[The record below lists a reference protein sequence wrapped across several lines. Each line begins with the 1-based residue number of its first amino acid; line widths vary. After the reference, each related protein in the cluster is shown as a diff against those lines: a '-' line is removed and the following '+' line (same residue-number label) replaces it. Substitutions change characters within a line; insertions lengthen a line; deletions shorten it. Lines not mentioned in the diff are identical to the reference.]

1 MIHPTAI
8 IHKNARVDPSAEI
21 GPYAVIDE
29 NVKVGPRCRI
39 GPHVHLTGFLTMGEG
54 NVVHAGAVLGDAPQD
69 LVYQPCESYLRIGNH
84 NTIRE
89 MATMH
94 RGTKSGSETLVGDH
108 NFFMATSHVAH
119 NCRIGN
125 HVILSNCSL
134 AAGYVEL
141 HDQCIVSGGV
151 VLHQFI
157 RVGRLAILRGQS
169 RYSKDIPPYCVGDGT
184 NGIVGLNTVGLRR
197 AGLGPDA
204 RKELKRA
211 FHAVFLTGKPPL
223 EAIQSYDGNKTSEVK
238 EFFGFIQESK
248 RGVCFVKGKLDDEE
262 EASSEPQGF

>member
-8 IHKNARVDPSAEI
+8 LHKKARIDSSAEI

-29 NVKVGPRCRI
+29 HVEVGPKCRI

-54 NVVHAGAVLGDAPQD
+54 NVVHAGAVLGDLPQD
-69 LVYQPCESYLRIGNH
+69 LAYQPCESFLKIGNH
-84 NTIRE
+84 NVIRE
-89 MATMH
+89 MVTMH
-94 RGTKSGSETLVGDH
+94 RGTKPGTETVVGSH

-119 NCRIGN
+119 NCKIGN

-141 HDQCIVSGGV
+141 HDHSIVSGGV

-169 RYSKDIPPYCVGDGT
+169 RYSKDIPPFCVGDGT
-184 NGIVGLNTVGLRR
+184 NAIVGLNVIGLRR

-204 RKELKRA
+204 RKHLKRA
-211 FHAVFLTGKPPL
+211 FHAVFLAGRPPL
-223 EAIQSYDGNKTSEVK
+223 EAIDHYDGETTKEVK
-238 EFFGFIQESK
+238 EFFGFIRESK
-248 RGVCFVKGKLDDEE
+248 RGVCFVKGKPEEPEE
-262 EASSEPQGF
+262 EDLEP

>member
-8 IHKNARVDPSAEI
+8 IHKKARVDSTAEI

-29 NVKVGPRCRI
+29 HVQVGPKCRI
-39 GPHVHLTGFLTMGEG
+39 GPHVHLTGHLTLGEG
-54 NVVHAGAVLGDAPQD
+54 NVVHAHAVLGDLPQD
-69 LVYQPCESYLRIGNH
+69 LAYEPCESFLKIGNH

-89 MATMH
+89 MVTMH
-94 RGTKSGSETLVGDH
+94 RGTKPGSETVVGDH

-119 NCRIGN
+119 NCRVGN
-125 HVILSNCSL
+125 HVILSNCAL

-141 HDQCIVSGGV
+141 QDHVIVSGGV

-169 RYSKDIPPYCVGDGT
+169 RYSKDVPPFCVGDGT
-184 NGIVGLNTVGLRR
+184 NGVVGLNVVGLRR

-204 RKELKRA
+204 RKQLKRA
-211 FHAVFLTGKPPL
+211 FHAVFLAGQAPL
-223 EAIQSYDGNKTSEVK
+223 DAIKSYDGEPTREVN
-238 EFFGFIQESK
+238 ELFGFIESSK
-248 RGVCFVKGKLDDEE
+248 RGVCFPKGDEQEGDEE
-262 EASSEPQGF
+262 PDAT